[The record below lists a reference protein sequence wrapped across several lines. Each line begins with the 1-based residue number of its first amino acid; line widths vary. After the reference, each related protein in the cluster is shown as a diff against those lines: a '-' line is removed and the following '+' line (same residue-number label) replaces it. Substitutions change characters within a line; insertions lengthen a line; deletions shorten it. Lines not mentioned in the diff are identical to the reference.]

1 MIALALPS
9 LVPASCIPLT
19 FFYHTMNVIVD
30 FLEDLLPDFICD
42 FVRVMLNSL
51 VFNWLVFFALFLV
64 VLLVG
69 RSMYHD
75 FSGLF
80 FPSQHEDES
89 QTMIPHQSEDVM
101 SPFIIA
107 SFQFGLVLCA
117 LTDWIGL
124 DVVDSEM
131 IGVGRTYMV
140 LLVCCL
146 TLTAYVQFIAFHLV
160 FCRDCFYGYF
170 GNHSVNPNAAM
181 ITSDVDMVVE
191 GDNDDYYGNHEDIQ
205 EDMDW
210 EPSTNVTFYT
220 TNVDRESKMKSK
232 CRIAHI
238 VRRTSPLYWRH
249 PLLAMEEYS
258 YAASIRSPGRS
269 FIQAGRAFP
278 PIHEGVHFFSGLVSQ
293 VHVIPRDG
301 PHEIARGRR
310 FVTSDI
316 DSPP

>member
-1 MIALALPS
+1 
-9 LVPASCIPLT
+9 
-19 FFYHTMNVIVD
+19 MNVIVD

-69 RSMYHD
+69 RSMHHD

-89 QTMIPHQSEDVM
+89 QTMIPHQTQEVM

-117 LTDWIGL
+117 WTDWIGL

-220 TNVDRESKMKSK
+220 TTVDR
-232 CRIAHI
+232 
-238 VRRTSPLYWRH
+238 
-249 PLLAMEEYS
+249 
-258 YAASIRSPGRS
+258 
-269 FIQAGRAFP
+269 
-278 PIHEGVHFFSGLVSQ
+278 
-293 VHVIPRDG
+293 
-301 PHEIARGRR
+301 
-310 FVTSDI
+310 
-316 DSPP
+316 